1 MDPFRRRPSPEAP
14 SDSLNARRDAR
25 QAEPHAAHSESRLRA
40 EPRGPKRG
48 TPDSGYERIRQILLA
63 YLSPILVDSV
73 LDRALLARNLSPTL
87 LSDAA
92 LSEVTADIMV
102 GLRLFVP
109 EERLSQLMLELAET
123 LDRGEP

>member
-1 MDPFRRRPSPEAP
+1 V
-14 SDSLNARRDAR
+14 NARREAR
-25 QAEPHAAHSESRLRA
+25 AHAEPQVAHSESRLRTQLG
-40 EPRGPKRG
+40 GPKRG
-48 TPDSGYERIRQILLA
+48 TLDSGYERIRQILLG

-87 LSDAA
+87 LSAAA
-92 LSEVTADIMV
+92 LGEVTADIMV